1 MADVAKGTPVVH
13 FLTRTYFFIE
23 HRFHLI
29 DSVDVIDPF
38 VPFKSTEVTP
48 SGIDHFGFGIVVS
61 W

>member
-13 FLTRTYFFIE
+13 SLTRTYFFVE
-23 HRFHLI
+23 HGSHLI
-29 DSVDVIDPF
+29 DSVDVINPF
-38 VPFKSTEVTP
+38 VPFESPEGTP